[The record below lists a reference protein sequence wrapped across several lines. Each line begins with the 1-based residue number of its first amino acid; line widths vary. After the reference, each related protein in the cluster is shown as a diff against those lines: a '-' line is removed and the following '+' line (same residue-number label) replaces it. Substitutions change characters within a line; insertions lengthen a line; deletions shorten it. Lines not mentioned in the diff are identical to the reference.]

1 MADVV
6 RFAVVGVGAMGR
18 LHAEYLAKRV
28 PNAQLVAVADIDIA
42 VGQTVAGWLGLEH
55 VYATMT
61 ELLASVPVDAIVI
74 ASPRRT
80 HAGTIIEAAAAGKH
94 VFSEKPLA
102 DTLEEI
108 DTATAMVEKTG
119 VALQVGFHRR
129 FDASFRHIRDAIVR
143 GEIGEPRIVHSIS
156 RDPVWGASSRSP
168 EDLLLE
174 TTIHDFDMVR
184 YMSSGDIAEV
194 HAVDL
199 PGEGASLL
207 EGVIISLRLKNG
219 AVATIDNHIASPYG
233 YDQRLEVF
241 GTQAVASVANVPSHH
256 ASVTGAEGALH
267 APPLHFFAERYEA
280 AYIAELTAFTKC
292 VIDGSMPAVGASEAR
307 AAQAAAFAAMESL
320 RTGAPVR
327 L

>member
-6 RFAVVGVGAMGR
+6 RFAVVGVGAMGH

-28 PNAQLVAVADIDIA
+28 PNAQLIAIADVNIA
-42 VGQTVAGWLGLEH
+42 TRQTVAGRLGLEH

-61 ELLASVPVDAIVI
+61 ELLASVPVDAIVV

-80 HAGTIIEAAAAGKH
+80 HAGMIIEAAEAGKLI
-94 VFSEKPLA
+94 FCEKPMA

-108 DTATAMVEKTG
+108 DASAAAVVKAG

-129 FDASFRHIRDAIVR
+129 FDASFRHVREAIAR

-184 YMSSGDIAEV
+184 YMSGSEIAEV
-194 HAVDL
+194 HAVGI
-199 PGEGASLL
+199 PGEERGSL
-207 EGVIISLRLKNG
+207 EGVVVSLRLKSG
-219 AVATIDNHIASPYG
+219 AVATIDNHVASAYG
-233 YDQRLEVF
+233 YDQRVEVF
-241 GTQAVASVANVPSHH
+241 GTQALASVANVTSHQ
-256 ASVTGAEGALH
+256 ASVTGAEGELH
-267 APPLHFFAERYEA
+267 APPVHFFAERYED
-280 AYIAELTAFTKC
+280 AYIAELAAFTRC
-292 VIDGSMPAVGASEAR
+292 VIDGTTPAVGAVDAR
-307 AAQAAAFAAMESL
+307 AAQVAAFAALESL
-320 RTGAPVR
+320 RAGAPVR
-327 L
+327 I

>member
-6 RFAVVGVGAMGR
+6 RFGVVGVGAMGH

-28 PNAQLVAVADIDIA
+28 PNATLVAIADVDLA
-42 VGQTVAGWLGLEH
+42 AANVVGDRLGVEH

-61 ELLASVPVDAIVI
+61 ELLAAVSVDAVVV

-80 HAGTIIEAAAAGKH
+80 HSGTIIEAAEAGKH
-94 VFSEKPLA
+94 IFSEKPMA
-102 DTLEEI
+102 NTLEEI
-108 DTATAMVEKTG
+108 DAATAAVEKAG

-129 FDASFRHIRDAIVR
+129 FDASFRHVREAIAR

-156 RDPVWGASSRSP
+156 RDPVWGTSSRLP

-184 YMSSGDIAEV
+184 YMSGSEVVEV
-194 HAVDL
+194 HAVGI
-199 PGEGASLL
+199 PAEAGQL
-207 EGVIISLRLKNG
+207 EGVIVSLRLKNG
-219 AVATIDNHIASPYG
+219 AVATIDNHVASAYG
-233 YDQRLEVF
+233 YDQRVEVF
-241 GTQAVASVANVPSHH
+241 GTQAVASVANVPAHV
-256 ASVTGAEGALH
+256 ASVTGAEGELH
-267 APPLHFFAERYEA
+267 APPLHFFAERYED

-292 VIDGSMPAVGASEAR
+292 VIDGTTPAVGATEAR
-307 AAQAAAFAAMESL
+307 AAQVAAFAALESL
-320 RTGAPVR
+320 RTSAPVR